1 MEVMITPVFE
11 KIAKTTKKIIVN
23 VGGARSSKSY
33 STCQYLIQK
42 FNNEKNISILISRKT
57 LPSLRI
63 TAMKTFI
70 NMLKDYKRFDLCEYN
85 KMERVIYFPNNNNYV
100 YFTSIDD
107 PEKVKSTEFNY
118 IWFEEAIELS
128 WEEYIILLTRLSAQR
143 NDNEEN
149 KMILTLNPSDTQH
162 WINQKLIHD
171 QDVEFIYSRY
181 QDNPTLSESYIR
193 TLENLSKQDE
203 QFYKIY
209 TLGEWATP
217 ENIIFNKWNTTNYL
231 PFDLEP
237 IYGLDFGY
245 NAPTALTEVR
255 YHPIYNKLYLKQ
267 RLYET
272 GLDADQMKK
281 KIIDSIYPKKAFCYA
296 DPEDPRAIDML
307 YNAGVNVFKADK
319 DVHAGIRYMKSF
331 EIEVHVDSVD
341 GIKEMRNYK
350 WKKDKNGNV
359 LEEPVKFLDHF
370 IDAARYAVF
379 THGPKHWKTAGFL
392 NMSKRKKKAKDRIAK
407 GY

>member
-11 KIAKTTKKIIVN
+11 KMQRTKKKIIVN

-42 FNNEKNISILISRKT
+42 FNNERNISILISRKT
-57 LPSLRI
+57 LPSLRM

-70 NMLKDYKRFDLCEYN
+70 SMLKDYKRFGLCEYN

-143 NDNEEN
+143 EDDDEN
-149 KMILTLNPSDTQH
+149 QIILTLNPSDEQH
-162 WINQKLIHD
+162 WINQKLRLD
-171 QDVEFIYSRY
+171 EDVEFMYSTY
-181 QDNPTLSESYIR
+181 KDNPTLSKSYIH
-193 TLENLSKQDE
+193 TLEGLAKQDE

-217 ENIIFNKWNTTNYL
+217 ENLIFTNWLATSNSPYN
-231 PFDLEP
+231 LEP

-245 NAPTALTEVR
+245 NSATALTEVR
-255 YHPIYNKLYLKQ
+255 YDPAFNKLFFKQ
-267 RLYET
+267 RIYET
-272 GLDADQMKK
+272 GLDAEKMTELIKAT
-281 KIIDSIYPKKAFCYA
+281 IYPKKAFCYA

-307 YNAGVNVFKADK
+307 YKAGINIHKADK
-319 DVHAGIRYMKSF
+319 DVVAGIRYLKSF
-331 EIEVHVDSVD
+331 DIEVHCDSVD

-350 WKKDKNGNV
+350 WKKDKNGNI
-359 LEEPVKFLDHF
+359 LDEPVKFMDHF
-370 IDAARYAVF
+370 VDSARYAVF
-379 THGPKHWKTAGFL
+379 SHGPKYWKATGGIPSL
-392 NMSKRKKKAKDRIAK
+392 KGRLKKHSITE